1 MCAAEYFD
9 LVCSCYV
16 FCLLH
21 TAPRTEGNGTVS
33 DVEGVECP
41 TAGVPN
47 GAGSE
52 ESEFISLLT
61 KAVPVST
68 IRAMVAD
75 QHRQAEQELQR
86 VKKLL
91 DDKAV
96 RDSVSV

>member
-1 MCAAEYFD
+1 M
-9 LVCSCYV
+9 
-16 FCLLH
+16 
-21 TAPRTEGNGTVS
+21 S
-33 DVEGVECP
+33 DVEGG

-47 GAGSE
+47 IAGSV
-52 ESEFISLLT
+52 ESEFISLLS

-91 DDKAV
+91 DGKAV
-96 RDSVSV
+96 RGSVCVRAHPRPGVYMCVVCRE